1 MQTKRTKRVH
11 RTPFRITN
19 QHSIVKR
26 CRKILL
32 FNKIHRV
39 QPICVDCNSLA
50 FAASSR
56 DYLWNMAERRN
67 MLSVEGLSK
76 TYGERRLFADLTFG
90 VQEGERVA
98 LVARNGSGKS
108 TLLRAICGQEPAD
121 SGRVVF
127 SSGVRHGH
135 LRQEL
140 ELDATATILDT
151 LYIGDSPAVKAMRD
165 YERALAQGLEGAE
178 LQRAYDSMDAHE
190 GWNFEARAREILGQ
204 LNLHDLERKVISL
217 SGGEKRRV
225 ALAQVLLEAPDFL
238 VLDEPTNHLDL
249 DMIAWLEQRLAS
261 MGTTL
266 LMVTHDRYFLE
277 NVCDRILELE
287 DNALHSYQGNF
298 SYFLEKRAE
307 RRANAQAVQER
318 ATTHMKR
325 ELEWVRATPSA
336 RTTKSK
342 SRLDRFEDIKAAAAK
357 RLREDPMHITV
368 IPERLGSKIVELHKI
383 KRAFGER
390 VLFEGLTHHFKR
402 GERIGLV
409 GQNGTGKS
417 SLLNLVLGT
426 ADPDAGKVVVGE
438 TVVFGHYA
446 QEGGTFNEDWKVI
459 DAVRDIADWIPLKG
473 GAKLTAAQL
482 LERFLFPHAMHH
494 QFVRL
499 LSGGERKR
507 LHLLRILMRN
517 PNFLVLD
524 EPTNDLDIF
533 TLSVLE
539 EFLMDFS
546 GCLVVVSHDRYFM
559 DKLVDHVWV
568 LGEDGQT
575 AVRDYPGNYTQYREQ
590 RADESRRNQAT
601 QAALKRETAAEVSP
615 TVKGDYSAR
624 LSYKEKLE
632 FEQLEKAIPLLE
644 QRRDELQSQLLT
656 ETDHV
661 KMQELGIVLGEV
673 TSELDEAEMRWLE
686 LSERA

>member
-1 MQTKRTKRVH
+1 M
-11 RTPFRITN
+11 
-19 QHSIVKR
+19 SE
-26 CRKILL
+26 
-32 FNKIHRV
+32 
-39 QPICVDCNSLA
+39 
-50 FAASSR
+50 SR
-56 DYLWNMAERRN
+56 NV
-67 MLSVEGLSK
+67 LSVENLTKS
-76 TYGERRLFADLTFG
+76 YGERVLFEDITFG
-90 VQEGERVA
+90 VQAGERVA
-98 LVARNGSGKS
+98 LIARNGSGKS
-108 TLLRAICGQEPAD
+108 TLLRAVCELEPAD

-127 SSGVRHGH
+127 ASGVRHGH

-140 ELDATATILDT
+140 DLVAEATILDT

-165 YERALAQGLEGAE
+165 YERATHQGLEGDA
-178 LQRAYDSMDAHE
+178 LQRAYNAMDAHG
-190 GWNFEARAREILGQ
+190 GWNFEARAREILGK
-204 LNLHDLERKVISL
+204 LNLHDLDRTIASL

-225 ALAQVLLEAPDFL
+225 ALAQVLLEEPDFL

-249 DMIAWLEQRLAS
+249 DMIGWLEQRLAS

-277 NVCDRILELE
+277 NVCDRILEL
-287 DNALHSYQGNF
+287 DDQTLYSYQGNF

-307 RRANAQAVQER
+307 RRANMLAVKER
-318 ATTHMKR
+318 AQSHMKR

-342 SRLDRFEDIKAAAAK
+342 SRLLRFEDIKAAATK
-357 RLREDPMHITV
+357 RLREDPLHISV
-368 IPERLGSKIVELHKI
+368 VPERLGGKIVELHKV
-383 KRAFGER
+383 KRAFGDR
-390 VLFEGLTHHFKR
+390 TLFEGFTHHFKR

-409 GQNGTGKS
+409 GQNGSGKS
-417 SLLNLVLGT
+417 SLLQLILGHQ
-426 ADPDAGKVVVGE
+426 DPDAGKVVVGE

-446 QEGGTFNEDWKVI
+446 QEGESFQEDWKVI

-482 LERFLFPHAMHH
+482 LERFLFPHSMHH
-494 QFVRL
+494 QFIRL

-507 LHLLRILMRN
+507 LHLLRILMKN

-546 GCLVVVSHDRYFM
+546 GCLVIVSHDRYFM

-568 LGEDGQT
+568 LGEDE
-575 AVRDYPGNYTQYREQ
+575 AHAIRDYPGNYTQYRQQ
-590 RADESRRNQAT
+590 REAQAT
-601 QAALKRETAAEVSP
+601 ARQSAPAKPQETQAPAI
-615 TVKGDYSAR
+615 KGDYSQR
-624 LSYKEKLE
+624 LSYKERLE
-632 FEQLEKAIPLLE
+632 FEQLEGQIQQLE
-644 QRRDELQSQLLT
+644 KSRANLERELNDATDHQELQRLSTELSQVSESL
-656 ETDHV
+656 ET
-661 KMQELGIVLGEV
+661 
-673 TSELDEAEMRWLE
+673 AEFRWLE

>member
-1 MQTKRTKRVH
+1 
-11 RTPFRITN
+11 
-19 QHSIVKR
+19 
-26 CRKILL
+26 
-32 FNKIHRV
+32 
-39 QPICVDCNSLA
+39 
-50 FAASSR
+50 
-56 DYLWNMAERRN
+56 MAERKN
-67 MLSVEGLSK
+67 MLSVEGLTK
-76 TYGERRLFADLTFG
+76 TYGERRLFSNLTFG

-108 TLLRAICGQEPAD
+108 TLLKAICGLETAD
-121 SGRVVF
+121 EGRVVF

-140 ELDATATILDT
+140 ELQPEATILDT
-151 LYIGDSPAVKAMRD
+151 LYIGDSPAVQAMRD
-165 YERALAQGLEGAE
+165 YERALIEGHTGDA
-178 LQRAYDSMDAHE
+178 LQKAYDAMDAHE
-190 GWNFEARAREILGQ
+190 GWNFEARAREILGK
-204 LNLHDLERKVISL
+204 LNLHDLDRTIGQL

-238 VLDEPTNHLDL
+238 ILDEPTNHLDL
-249 DMIAWLEQRLAS
+249 DMIAWLEQRLSS
-261 MGTTL
+261 MGATL

-287 DNALHSYQGNF
+287 DQTLYSYQGNF

-318 ATTHMKR
+318 AQSHMKR

-342 SRLDRFEDIKAAAAK
+342 SRLDRFQDIKAAAAK
-357 RLREDPMHITV
+357 RLQEDPMHITV
-368 IPERLGSKIVELHKI
+368 VPERLGGKIVELHKI
-383 KRAFGER
+383 KRAYGER

-409 GQNGTGKS
+409 GHNGSGKS
-417 SLLNLVLGT
+417 SLLHLILGNAT
-426 ADPDAGKVVVGE
+426 PDAGKVVVGE

-446 QEGGTFNEDWKVI
+446 QEGGRFNEDWKVI
-459 DAVRDIADWIPLKG
+459 DAVRDIADWIPVQG

-494 QFVRL
+494 QFIRL

-517 PNFLVLD
+517 PNFLILD

-539 EFLMDFS
+539 EFLMDFA

-568 LGEDGQT
+568 LGEDGKT
-575 AVRDYPGNYTQYREQ
+575 SVRDCPGNYSQYRAMRSEETKVA
-590 RADESRRNQAT
+590 RALDASSS
-601 QAALKRETAAEVSP
+601 KGETP
-615 TVKGDYSAR
+615 TARVEIKGDYSER

-632 FEQLEKAIPLLE
+632 FERLENELPSMEA
-644 QRRDELQSQLLT
+644 RRMALQADLMQES
-656 ETDHV
+656 DHQ
-661 KMQELGIVLGEV
+661 KMQTMGEELGKLSAQI
-673 TSELDEAEMRWLE
+673 DEAEMRWLE

>member
-1 MQTKRTKRVH
+1 
-11 RTPFRITN
+11 
-19 QHSIVKR
+19 
-26 CRKILL
+26 
-32 FNKIHRV
+32 
-39 QPICVDCNSLA
+39 
-50 FAASSR
+50 
-56 DYLWNMAERRN
+56 MAERKN
-67 MLSVEGLSK
+67 MLSVEDLSK
-76 TYGERRLFADLTFG
+76 TYGERRLFSSLTFG

-108 TLLRAICGQEPAD
+108 TLLKAICGLEPAD
-121 SGRVVF
+121 KGRVVF

-140 ELDATATILDT
+140 ELQPEATILDT
-151 LYIGDSPAVKAMRD
+151 LYIGDSPAVQAMRD
-165 YERALAQGLEGAE
+165 YERALIEGHTGDA
-178 LQRAYDSMDAHE
+178 LQKAYDAMDAHE
-190 GWNFEARAREILGQ
+190 GWNFEARAREILGK
-204 LNLHDLERKVISL
+204 LNLHDLDRTIGQL

-238 VLDEPTNHLDL
+238 ILDEPTNHLDL
-249 DMIAWLEQRLAS
+249 DMIAWLEQRLSS
-261 MGTTL
+261 MGATL

-287 DNALHSYQGNF
+287 DQTLYSYQGNF

-318 ATTHMKR
+318 AQSHMKR

-342 SRLDRFEDIKAAAAK
+342 SRLDRFQDIKAAAAK
-357 RLREDPMHITV
+357 RLQEDPMHITV
-368 IPERLGSKIVELHKI
+368 VPERLGGKIVELHKI
-383 KRAFGER
+383 KRAYGER

-409 GQNGTGKS
+409 GHNGSGKS
-417 SLLNLVLGT
+417 SLLHLILGNAT
-426 ADPDAGKVVVGE
+426 PDAGKVVVGE

-446 QEGGTFNEDWKVI
+446 QEGGHFNEDWKVI
-459 DAVRDIADWIPLKG
+459 DAVRDIADWIPVKG

-494 QFVRL
+494 QFIRL

-517 PNFLVLD
+517 PNFLILD

-539 EFLMDFS
+539 EFLMDFA

-568 LGEDGQT
+568 LGEDGKT
-575 AVRDYPGNYTQYREQ
+575 SVRDCPGNYSQYRAMRSEETKVA
-590 RADESRRNQAT
+590 RALDASSS
-601 QAALKRETAAEVSP
+601 KGETP
-615 TVKGDYSAR
+615 TARVEIKGDYSER

-632 FEQLEKAIPLLE
+632 FERLENELPSMEA
-644 QRRDELQSQLLT
+644 RRMALQADLMQES
-656 ETDHV
+656 DHQ
-661 KMQELGIVLGEV
+661 KMQTMGEELGKLSAQI
-673 TSELDEAEMRWLE
+673 DEAEMRWLE

>member
-1 MQTKRTKRVH
+1 
-11 RTPFRITN
+11 
-19 QHSIVKR
+19 
-26 CRKILL
+26 
-32 FNKIHRV
+32 
-39 QPICVDCNSLA
+39 
-50 FAASSR
+50 
-56 DYLWNMAERRN
+56 
-67 MLSVEGLSK
+67 MLSVEGLTK
-76 TYGERRLFADLTFG
+76 TYGERLLFDNLTFG

-108 TLLRAICGQEPAD
+108 TLLRAICGLEPAD

-127 SSGVRHGH
+127 GSGVRHGH

-140 ELDATATILDT
+140 ELLPNATILDM
-151 LYIGDSPAVKAMRD
+151 LYIGDSPAVQALRA
-165 YERALAQGLEGAE
+165 YEHALAAQLGGPE
-178 LQRAYDSMDAHE
+178 LQRAYDAMDATQA
-190 GWNFEARAREILGQ
+190 WNYEARAREILGQ
-204 LNLHDLERKVISL
+204 LNLHHLERRVGEL

-225 ALAQVLLEAPDFL
+225 ALAQVLLEDPDFL

-249 DMIAWLEQRLAS
+249 DMIDWLEQRLAS
-261 MGTTL
+261 TGATL

-277 NVCDRILELE
+277 NVCDRILEL
-287 DNALHSYQGNF
+287 DDHALHSYQGNF
-298 SYFLEKRAE
+298 SYFLEKRDE
-307 RRANAQAVQER
+307 RRANARAVQER
-318 ATTHMKR
+318 AATHMKR
-325 ELEWVRATPSA
+325 ELEWVRSTPSA

-342 SRLDRFEDIKAAAAK
+342 SRLERFEDIKAAAAK
-357 RLREDPMHITV
+357 RLREDPLHISV
-368 IPERLGSKIVELHKI
+368 VPERLGTKIVELHKV
-383 KRAFGER
+383 RRGFGER
-390 VLFEGLTHHFKR
+390 QLFEGLTHHFKR

-409 GQNGTGKS
+409 GRNGTGKS
-417 SLLNLVLGT
+417 SLLRLILGL
-426 ADPDAGKVVVGE
+426 DEPDGGKVVVGE
-438 TVVFGHYA
+438 TVVFGHYT
-446 QEGGTFNEDWKVI
+446 QEGGHFNQDWKVI

-494 QFVRL
+494 QHVRL

-539 EFLMDFS
+539 EFLMDFE

-568 LGEDGQT
+568 LGEDGGT
-575 AVRDYPGNYTQYREQ
+575 GVLDFPGNYSQYRDARSEEAKASQ
-590 RADESRRNQAT
+590 RAHALTASKKPAT
-601 QAALKRETAAEVSP
+601 LEI
-615 TVKGDYSAR
+615 KGDYTQR

-632 FEQLEKAIPLLE
+632 FEGLEAAIAALERKRDDLNGQL
-644 QRRDELQSQLLT
+644 QRESNHERL
-656 ETDHV
+656 
-661 KMQELGIVLGEV
+661 QELGLALGEV
-673 TSELDEAEMRWLE
+673 TAKLDEAEMRWLE

>member
-1 MQTKRTKRVH
+1 
-11 RTPFRITN
+11 
-19 QHSIVKR
+19 
-26 CRKILL
+26 
-32 FNKIHRV
+32 
-39 QPICVDCNSLA
+39 
-50 FAASSR
+50 
-56 DYLWNMAERRN
+56 MAERKN
-67 MLSVEGLSK
+67 MLSVEGLTK
-76 TYGERRLFADLTFG
+76 TYGERRLFSSLTFG

-108 TLLRAICGQEPAD
+108 TLLKAICGLEPAD
-121 SGRVVF
+121 GGRVVF

-140 ELDATATILDT
+140 ELQPEATILDT
-151 LYIGDSPAVKAMRD
+151 LYIGDSPAVQAMRD
-165 YERALAQGLEGAE
+165 YERALIEGHTGDA
-178 LQRAYDSMDAHE
+178 LQKAYDAMDAHE
-190 GWNFEARAREILGQ
+190 GWNFEARAREILGK
-204 LNLHDLERKVISL
+204 LNLHDLDRTIGQL

-249 DMIAWLEQRLAS
+249 DMIAWLEQRLSS
-261 MGTTL
+261 MGATL

-287 DNALHSYQGNF
+287 DQTLYNYQGNF

-318 ATTHMKR
+318 AQSHMKR

-342 SRLDRFEDIKAAAAK
+342 SRLDRFQDIKAAAAK
-357 RLREDPMHITV
+357 RLQEDPMHITV
-368 IPERLGSKIVELHKI
+368 VPERLGGKIVELHKV
-383 KRAFGER
+383 KRACGDR
-390 VLFEGLTHHFKR
+390 VLFQGLTHHFKR

-409 GQNGTGKS
+409 GHNGSGKS
-417 SLLNLVLGT
+417 SLLHLILGNAT
-426 ADPDAGKVVVGE
+426 PDAGKVVVGE

-446 QEGGTFNEDWKVI
+446 QEGGHFNEDWKVI
-459 DAVRDIADWIPLKG
+459 DAVRDIADWIPVKG

-494 QFVRL
+494 QFIRL

-517 PNFLVLD
+517 PNFLILD

-539 EFLMDFS
+539 EFLMDFA

-568 LGEDGQT
+568 LGEDGKT
-575 AVRDYPGNYTQYREQ
+575 SVRDCPGNYSQYRAMRSEETKLA
-590 RADESRRNQAT
+590 RAQDAYSSQG
-601 QAALKRETAAEVSP
+601 ETPPARVEI
-615 TVKGDYSAR
+615 KGDYSER

-632 FEQLEKAIPLLE
+632 FERLEKELPSMEA
-644 QRRDELQSQLLT
+644 RRTALQADLMQES
-656 ETDHV
+656 DHQ
-661 KMQELGIVLGEV
+661 KMQAMGEELGKLSDQI
-673 TSELDEAEMRWLE
+673 DEAEMRWLE

>member
-1 MQTKRTKRVH
+1 
-11 RTPFRITN
+11 
-19 QHSIVKR
+19 
-26 CRKILL
+26 
-32 FNKIHRV
+32 
-39 QPICVDCNSLA
+39 
-50 FAASSR
+50 
-56 DYLWNMAERRN
+56 

-76 TYGERRLFADLTFG
+76 IYGERRLFSSLTFG

-108 TLLRAICGQEPAD
+108 TLLKAICGLETAD
-121 SGRVVF
+121 EGRVVF

-140 ELDATATILDT
+140 ELQPEATILDT
-151 LYIGDSPAVKAMRD
+151 LYIGDSPAVQAMRD
-165 YERALAQGLEGAE
+165 YERALIEGHTGDA
-178 LQRAYDSMDAHE
+178 LQKAYDAMDAHE
-190 GWNFEARAREILGQ
+190 GWNFEARAREILGK
-204 LNLHDLERKVISL
+204 LNLHDLDRTIGQL

-238 VLDEPTNHLDL
+238 ILDEPTNHLDL
-249 DMIAWLEQRLAS
+249 DMIAWLEQRLSS
-261 MGTTL
+261 MGATL

-287 DNALHSYQGNF
+287 DQTLYSYQGNF

-318 ATTHMKR
+318 AQSHMKR

-342 SRLDRFEDIKAAAAK
+342 SRLDRFQDIKAAAAK
-357 RLREDPMHITV
+357 RLQEDPMHITV
-368 IPERLGSKIVELHKI
+368 VPERLGGKIVELHKI
-383 KRAFGER
+383 KRAYGER

-409 GQNGTGKS
+409 GHNGSGKS
-417 SLLNLVLGT
+417 SLLHLILGNAT
-426 ADPDAGKVVVGE
+426 PDAGKVVVGE

-446 QEGGTFNEDWKVI
+446 QEGGRFNEDWKVI
-459 DAVRDIADWIPLKG
+459 DAVRDIADWIPVKG

-494 QFVRL
+494 QFIRL

-517 PNFLVLD
+517 PNFLILD

-539 EFLMDFS
+539 EFLMDFA

-568 LGEDGQT
+568 LGEDGKT
-575 AVRDYPGNYTQYREQ
+575 SVRDCPGNYSQYRAMRSEETKVA
-590 RADESRRNQAT
+590 RALDASSS
-601 QAALKRETAAEVSP
+601 KGETP
-615 TVKGDYSAR
+615 TARVEIKGDYSER

-632 FEQLEKAIPLLE
+632 FERLENELPSMEA
-644 QRRDELQSQLLT
+644 RRMALQADLMQES
-656 ETDHV
+656 DHQ
-661 KMQELGIVLGEV
+661 KMQTMGEELGKLSAQI
-673 TSELDEAEMRWLE
+673 DEAEMRWLE

>member
-1 MQTKRTKRVH
+1 
-11 RTPFRITN
+11 
-19 QHSIVKR
+19 
-26 CRKILL
+26 
-32 FNKIHRV
+32 
-39 QPICVDCNSLA
+39 
-50 FAASSR
+50 
-56 DYLWNMAERRN
+56 MAERRN
-67 MLSVEGLSK
+67 MLSVEGLTK
-76 TYGERRLFADLTFG
+76 TYGERQLFNDLTFG

-121 SGRVVF
+121 CGRVVF

-140 ELDATATILDT
+140 ELDATATVLDT
-151 LYIGDSPAVKAMRD
+151 LYIGDSPAVEAMRD
-165 YERALAQGLEGAE
+165 YERALALGLEDAE
-178 LQRAYDSMDAHE
+178 LQKAYDAMDAHE
-190 GWNFEARAREILGQ
+190 GWNFEARAREILGK
-204 LNLHDLERKVISL
+204 LNLHDLERTVQSL

-287 DNALHSYQGNF
+287 DEALHSYQGNF

-318 ATTHMKR
+318 AATQMKR

-368 IPERLGSKIVELHKI
+368 IPERLGSKIVELHKV
-383 KRAFGER
+383 KRAFGKR

-417 SLLNLVLGT
+417 SLLNLILGQ

-446 QEGGTFNEDWKVI
+446 QEGGSFNEDWKVI
-459 DAVRDIADWIPLKG
+459 DAVRDIADWIPLQG

-559 DKLVDHVWV
+559 DKLVDRVWV
-568 LGEDGQT
+568 LGEDGQL
-575 AVRDYPGNYTQYREQ
+575 AVRDFPGNYTQYRAQRSAEQ
-590 RADESRRNQAT
+590 KEA
-601 QAALKRETAAEVSP
+601 QAAASAEKSAKSAENKP
-615 TVKGDYSAR
+615 AIKGDYSER
-624 LSYKEKLE
+624 LSYKERLE
-632 FEQLEKAIPLLE
+632 YDGLEAQIAQLE
-644 QRRDELQSQLLT
+644 QRRDELSAQLQTELDHEKMRDLGEHLGSVSSQL
-656 ETDHV
+656 DA
-661 KMQELGIVLGEV
+661 
-673 TSELDEAEMRWLE
+673 AEMRWLE

>member
-1 MQTKRTKRVH
+1 
-11 RTPFRITN
+11 
-19 QHSIVKR
+19 
-26 CRKILL
+26 
-32 FNKIHRV
+32 
-39 QPICVDCNSLA
+39 
-50 FAASSR
+50 
-56 DYLWNMAERRN
+56 MAERRN
-67 MLSVEGLSK
+67 MLSVEGLTK
-76 TYGERRLFADLTFG
+76 TYGERQLFADLTFG

-140 ELDATATILDT
+140 ELNPEASILDT
-151 LYIGDSPAVKAMRD
+151 LYIGDSPAVLAMRN
-165 YERALAQGLEGAE
+165 YEFALSQGLDGDE
-178 LQRAYDSMDAHE
+178 LQRAYDAMDAHE
-190 GWNFEARAREILGQ
+190 GWNFEARAREILGK
-204 LNLHDLERKVISL
+204 LNLHNLERRIGSL

-249 DMIAWLEQRLAS
+249 DMIAWLEARLAS

-277 NVCDRILELE
+277 NVCDRILEL
-287 DNALHSYQGNF
+287 DGMTLHSYQGNF

-318 ATTHMKR
+318 AQSHMKR

-342 SRLDRFEDIKAAAAK
+342 SRLDRFKDIKAEAAK
-357 RLREDPMHITV
+357 RIQEDPMHITV
-368 IPERLGSKIVELHKI
+368 IPERLGSKIVELHKV
-383 KRAFGER
+383 KRAFDER
-390 VLFEGLTHHFKR
+390 ILFQGLTHHFKR

-417 SLLNLVLGT
+417 SLLQLILGI
-426 ADPDAGKVVVGE
+426 AEPDAGKVVVGE

-446 QEGGTFNEDWKVI
+446 QEGGHFNEDWKVI

-494 QFVRL
+494 QFIRL

-575 AVRDYPGNYTQYREQ
+575 SVRDYPGNHSQYRAIRSEEAK
-590 RADESRRNQAT
+590 RAHAA
-601 QAALKRETAAEVSP
+601 QAASKRETPAPEAVEI
-615 TVKGDYSAR
+615 KGDYSAR
-624 LSYKEKLE
+624 LSYKERLE
-632 FEQLEKAIPLLE
+632 FETLEKDLPLFE
-644 QRRDELQSQLLT
+644 SRRDELQAALLA
-656 ETDHV
+656 ESDHE
-661 KMQELGIVLGEV
+661 KMQSLGEELGQL
-673 TSELDEAEMRWLE
+673 SEQIDLAEMRWLE

>member
-1 MQTKRTKRVH
+1 
-11 RTPFRITN
+11 
-19 QHSIVKR
+19 
-26 CRKILL
+26 
-32 FNKIHRV
+32 
-39 QPICVDCNSLA
+39 
-50 FAASSR
+50 
-56 DYLWNMAERRN
+56 MAERRN
-67 MLSVEGLSK
+67 MLSVEGLTK
-76 TYGERRLFADLTFG
+76 TYGERQLFADLTFG

-140 ELDATATILDT
+140 ELNPEASILDT
-151 LYIGDSPAVKAMRD
+151 LYIGDSPAVLAMRD
-165 YERALAQGLEGAE
+165 YEFALSQGLEGDE
-178 LQRAYDSMDAHE
+178 LQRAYDAMDAHE
-190 GWNFEARAREILGQ
+190 GWNFEARAREILGK
-204 LNLHDLERKVISL
+204 LNLHNLERRIGSL

-249 DMIAWLEQRLAS
+249 DMIAWLEARLAS

-277 NVCDRILELE
+277 NVCDRILEL
-287 DNALHSYQGNF
+287 DGMTLHSYQGNF

-318 ATTHMKR
+318 AQSHMKR
-325 ELEWVRATPSA
+325 ELEWVRATPAA

-342 SRLDRFEDIKAAAAK
+342 SRLDRFKDIKAEAAK
-357 RLREDPMHITV
+357 RIQEDPMHITV
-368 IPERLGSKIVELHKI
+368 IPERLGSKIVELHKV
-383 KRAFGER
+383 KRAFDER
-390 VLFEGLTHHFKR
+390 VLFQGLTHHFKR

-417 SLLNLVLGT
+417 SLLQLILGI
-426 ADPDAGKVVVGE
+426 AEPDAGKVVVGE

-446 QEGGTFNEDWKVI
+446 QEGGHFNEDWKVI

-494 QFVRL
+494 QFIRL

-575 AVRDYPGNYTQYREQ
+575 SVRDYPGNYSQYRAMRSEEAK
-590 RADESRRNQAT
+590 RAHAA
-601 QAALKRETAAEVSP
+601 QAASKRETPAPEAVEI
-615 TVKGDYSAR
+615 KGDYSAR
-624 LSYKEKLE
+624 LSYKERLE
-632 FEQLEKAIPLLE
+632 FDTLEKDLPQLES
-644 QRRDELQSQLLT
+644 RRDELQAALLA
-656 ETDHV
+656 ESDHQ
-661 KMQELGIVLGEV
+661 KMQSLGEELGHL
-673 TSELDEAEMRWLE
+673 SEQIDLAEMRWLE

>member
-1 MQTKRTKRVH
+1 
-11 RTPFRITN
+11 
-19 QHSIVKR
+19 
-26 CRKILL
+26 
-32 FNKIHRV
+32 
-39 QPICVDCNSLA
+39 
-50 FAASSR
+50 
-56 DYLWNMAERRN
+56 MALTRN
-67 MLSVEGLSK
+67 VLSVEGLTK
-76 TYGERRLFADLTFG
+76 TYGERLLFKDLTFG

-108 TLLRAICGQEPAD
+108 TLLRAICGNEPAD

-127 SSGVRHGH
+127 GSGVRHGH

-140 ELDATATILDT
+140 ELLPDATILDT
-151 LYIGDSPAVKAMRD
+151 LYIGDSPAVHALRN
-165 YERALAQGLEGAE
+165 YERVLAEGSEGDA
-178 LQRAYDSMDAHE
+178 LQRACDAMDATQA
-190 GWNFEARAREILGQ
+190 WNFEARAREILGQ
-204 LNLHDLERKVISL
+204 LNLHQLDRTVGKL

-225 ALAQVLLEAPDFL
+225 ALAQVLLEAPDFI

-249 DMIAWLEQRLAS
+249 DMISWLEQRLAS
-261 MGTTL
+261 MGTTI

-277 NVCDRILELE
+277 NVCDRILEL
-287 DNALHSYQGNF
+287 DDHTLHSYQGNF
-298 SYFLEKRAE
+298 SYFLEKREE
-307 RRANAQAVQER
+307 RRANALAVQER
-318 ATTHMKR
+318 ARTHMKR

-357 RLREDPMHITV
+357 RLQEDPLHLTI

-383 KRAFGER
+383 KRGFDGR
-390 VLFEGLTHHFKR
+390 ILVEGFTHHFKR
-402 GERIGLV
+402 GERIGIV
-409 GQNGTGKS
+409 GRNGTGKS
-417 SLLNLVLGT
+417 TLLNMILGQ
-426 ADPDAGKVVVGE
+426 DMPDAGKVVVGE
-438 TVVFGHYA
+438 TVVFGHYT
-446 QEGGTFNEDWKVI
+446 QEGGSFNEDWKVI

-494 QFVRL
+494 QHVRL

-517 PNFLVLD
+517 PNFLVMD

-568 LGEDGQT
+568 LGESGQT
-575 AVRDYPGNYTQYREQ
+575 TVRDYPGNYSQYRAQ
-590 RADESRRNQAT
+590 RSEEVKRAQAEAAATKVASTSPQAT
-601 QAALKRETAAEVSP
+601 SI
-615 TVKGDYSAR
+615 KGDYSAR
-624 LSYKEKLE
+624 LSYKERLE
-632 FEQLEKAIPLLE
+632 YEGLEARIAELEK
-644 QRRDELQSQLLT
+644 RRDGLSTQLQTELNHENMRKLG
-656 ETDHV
+656 E
-661 KMQELGIVLGEV
+661 ELGAV
-673 TSELDEAEMRWLE
+673 TSDLDAAEMRWLE

>member
-1 MQTKRTKRVH
+1 
-11 RTPFRITN
+11 
-19 QHSIVKR
+19 
-26 CRKILL
+26 
-32 FNKIHRV
+32 
-39 QPICVDCNSLA
+39 
-50 FAASSR
+50 
-56 DYLWNMAERRN
+56 

-76 TYGERRLFADLTFG
+76 TYGERRLFSSLTFG

-108 TLLRAICGQEPAD
+108 TLLKAICGLETAD
-121 SGRVVF
+121 EGRVVF

-140 ELDATATILDT
+140 ELQPEATILDT
-151 LYIGDSPAVKAMRD
+151 LYIGDSPAVQAMRD
-165 YERALAQGLEGAE
+165 YERALIEGHTGDA
-178 LQRAYDSMDAHE
+178 LQKAYDAMDAHE
-190 GWNFEARAREILGQ
+190 GWNFEARAREILGK
-204 LNLHDLERKVISL
+204 LNLHDLDRTIGQL

-238 VLDEPTNHLDL
+238 ILDEPTNHLDL
-249 DMIAWLEQRLAS
+249 DMIAWLEQRLSS
-261 MGTTL
+261 MGATL

-287 DNALHSYQGNF
+287 DQTLYSYQGNF

-318 ATTHMKR
+318 AQSHMKR

-342 SRLDRFEDIKAAAAK
+342 SRLDRFQDIKVAAAK
-357 RLREDPMHITV
+357 RLQEDPMHITV
-368 IPERLGSKIVELHKI
+368 VPERLGGKIVELHKI
-383 KRAFGER
+383 KRAYGER

-409 GQNGTGKS
+409 GHNGSGKS
-417 SLLNLVLGT
+417 SLLHLILGNAT
-426 ADPDAGKVVVGE
+426 PDAGKVVVGE

-446 QEGGTFNEDWKVI
+446 QEGGRFNEDWKVI
-459 DAVRDIADWIPLKG
+459 DAVRDIADWIPVKG

-494 QFVRL
+494 QFIRL

-517 PNFLVLD
+517 PNFLILD

-539 EFLMDFS
+539 EFLMDFA

-568 LGEDGQT
+568 LGEDGKT
-575 AVRDYPGNYTQYREQ
+575 SVRDCPGNYSQYRAMRSEETKVA
-590 RADESRRNQAT
+590 RALDASSS
-601 QAALKRETAAEVSP
+601 KGETP
-615 TVKGDYSAR
+615 TARVEIKGDYSER

-632 FEQLEKAIPLLE
+632 FERLENELPSMEA
-644 QRRDELQSQLLT
+644 RRMALQADLMQES
-656 ETDHV
+656 DHQ
-661 KMQELGIVLGEV
+661 KMQTMGEELGKLSAQI
-673 TSELDEAEMRWLE
+673 DEAEMRWLE

>member
-1 MQTKRTKRVH
+1 
-11 RTPFRITN
+11 
-19 QHSIVKR
+19 
-26 CRKILL
+26 
-32 FNKIHRV
+32 
-39 QPICVDCNSLA
+39 
-50 FAASSR
+50 
-56 DYLWNMAERRN
+56 MAERRN
-67 MLSVEGLSK
+67 MLSVEGLTK
-76 TYGERRLFADLTFG
+76 TYGERQLFADLTFG

-140 ELDATATILDT
+140 ELNPEASILDT
-151 LYIGDSPAVKAMRD
+151 LYIGDSPAVLAMRN
-165 YERALAQGLEGAE
+165 YESALSQGLEGDE
-178 LQRAYDSMDAHE
+178 LQRAYDAMDAHE
-190 GWNFEARAREILGQ
+190 GWNFEARAREILGK
-204 LNLHDLERKVISL
+204 LNLHNLDRRIGSL

-249 DMIAWLEQRLAS
+249 DMIAWLEARLAS

-277 NVCDRILELE
+277 NVCDRILEL
-287 DNALHSYQGNF
+287 DGMALHSYQGNF

-318 ATTHMKR
+318 AQSHMKR

-342 SRLDRFEDIKAAAAK
+342 SRLDRFKDIKAEAAK
-357 RLREDPMHITV
+357 RIQEDPMHITV
-368 IPERLGSKIVELHKI
+368 IPERLGSKIVELHKV
-383 KRAFGER
+383 KRAFDER
-390 VLFEGLTHHFKR
+390 VLFQGLTHHFKR
-402 GERIGLV
+402 RERIGLV

-417 SLLNLVLGT
+417 SLLQLILGI
-426 ADPDAGKVVVGE
+426 AEPDAGKVVVGE

-446 QEGGTFNEDWKVI
+446 QEGGHFNEDWKVI

-494 QFVRL
+494 QFIRL

-575 AVRDYPGNYTQYREQ
+575 SVRDYPGNYSQYRAMRSEEAK
-590 RADESRRNQAT
+590 RAHAA
-601 QAALKRETAAEVSP
+601 QAASKRDVPAPEAVEI
-615 TVKGDYSAR
+615 KGDYSAR
-624 LSYKEKLE
+624 LSYKERLE
-632 FEQLEKAIPLLE
+632 FETLEKDLPKLE
-644 QRRDELQSQLLT
+644 ARRDELQSALLA
-656 ETDHV
+656 ETDHQ
-661 KMQELGIVLGEV
+661 KMQSLGEELGQL
-673 TSELDEAEMRWLE
+673 SEQIDLAEMRWLE

>member
-1 MQTKRTKRVH
+1 MG
-11 RTPFRITN
+11 
-19 QHSIVKR
+19 
-26 CRKILL
+26 
-32 FNKIHRV
+32 
-39 QPICVDCNSLA
+39 
-50 FAASSR
+50 
-56 DYLWNMAERRN
+56 ERRN
-67 MLSVEGLSK
+67 FLSVEGLTK
-76 TYGERRLFADLTFG
+76 TYGERLLFRDLTFG

-121 SGRVVF
+121 QGRVVF
-127 SSGVRHGH
+127 STGVRHAH

-140 ELDATATILDT
+140 ELDPKATILDT
-151 LYIGDSPAVKAMRD
+151 LYIGDSPAVQAMRD
-165 YERALAQGLEGAE
+165 YERALNQGLEGPA
-178 LQRAYDSMDAHE
+178 LQRAYDAMDAHE
-190 GWNFEARAREILGQ
+190 GWNFEARAREILGK
-204 LNLHDLERKVISL
+204 LNLHDLERTIQGL

-249 DMIAWLEQRLAS
+249 DMISWLENRLAS

-287 DNALHSYQGNF
+287 GHALHSYQGNF
-298 SYFLEKRAE
+298 GYFLEKRAE

-318 ATTHMKR
+318 AASHMKR
-325 ELEWVRATPSA
+325 ELEWVRSTPSA

-342 SRLDRFEDIKAAAAK
+342 SRLDRFDDLKAAAAK
-357 RLREDPMHITV
+357 RLQEDPLHITV
-368 IPERLGSKIVELHKI
+368 IPERLGSKIVEFHKI
-383 KRAFGER
+383 KRAYGER
-390 VLFEGLTHHFKR
+390 VMFEGLTHHFKR
-402 GERIGLV
+402 GERIGVV
-409 GQNGTGKS
+409 GANGTGKS
-417 SLLNLVLGT
+417 TLLRLLLGL
-426 ADPDAGKVVVGE
+426 DQPDAGKVVVGE

-446 QEGGTFNEDWKVI
+446 QEGGLFNEEWKVI
-459 DAVRDIADWIPLKG
+459 EAVRDIADWIPLKG
-473 GAKLTAAQL
+473 GAKLSAAQL

-494 QFVRL
+494 HFVRL

-568 LGEDGQT
+568 LGEDGST
-575 AVRDYPGNYTQYREQ
+575 AVRDYPGNYSQYREQ
-590 RADESRRNQAT
+590 RASDVRVA
-601 QAALKRETAAEVSP
+601 QAAQAVVKRESTSSSP
-615 TVKGDYSAR
+615 PALKGDYSVR

-632 FEQLEKAIPLLE
+632 FEQLEKSIPLLE
-644 QRRDELQSQLLT
+644 QQRDELQTQLLQENDHTKLQDLGT
-656 ETDHV
+656 E
-661 KMQELGIVLGEV
+661 LNRI
-673 TSELDEAEMRWLE
+673 TSDLDEAEMRWLE
-686 LSERA
+686 LSERVS

>member
-1 MQTKRTKRVH
+1 
-11 RTPFRITN
+11 
-19 QHSIVKR
+19 
-26 CRKILL
+26 
-32 FNKIHRV
+32 
-39 QPICVDCNSLA
+39 
-50 FAASSR
+50 
-56 DYLWNMAERRN
+56 MAERKN
-67 MLSVEGLSK
+67 MLSVEGLTK
-76 TYGERRLFADLTFG
+76 TYGERRLFSSLTFG

-108 TLLRAICGQEPAD
+108 TLLKAICGLEPAD
-121 SGRVVF
+121 EGRVVF

-140 ELDATATILDT
+140 ELQPEATILDT
-151 LYIGDSPAVKAMRD
+151 LYIGDSPAVQAMRD
-165 YERALAQGLEGAE
+165 YERALIEGHTGDA
-178 LQRAYDSMDAHE
+178 LQKAYDAMDAHE
-190 GWNFEARAREILGQ
+190 GWNFEARAREILGK
-204 LNLHDLERKVISL
+204 LNLHDLDRTIGQL

-238 VLDEPTNHLDL
+238 ILDEPTNHLDL
-249 DMIAWLEQRLAS
+249 DMIAWLEQRLSS
-261 MGTTL
+261 MGATL

-287 DNALHSYQGNF
+287 DQTLYSYQGNF

-318 ATTHMKR
+318 AQSHMKR

-342 SRLDRFEDIKAAAAK
+342 SRLDRFQDIKAAAAK
-357 RLREDPMHITV
+357 RLQEDPMHITV
-368 IPERLGSKIVELHKI
+368 VPERLGGKIVELHKI
-383 KRAFGER
+383 KRAYGER

-409 GQNGTGKS
+409 GHNGSGKS
-417 SLLNLVLGT
+417 SLLHLILGNAT
-426 ADPDAGKVVVGE
+426 PDAGKVVVGE

-446 QEGGTFNEDWKVI
+446 QEGGHFNEDWKVI
-459 DAVRDIADWIPLKG
+459 DAVRDIADWIPVKG

-494 QFVRL
+494 QFIRL

-517 PNFLVLD
+517 PNFLILD

-539 EFLMDFS
+539 EFLMDFA

-568 LGEDGQT
+568 LGEDGKT
-575 AVRDYPGNYTQYREQ
+575 SVRDCPGNYSQYRAMRSEETKLA
-590 RADESRRNQAT
+590 RALDASSS
-601 QAALKRETAAEVSP
+601 KGETP
-615 TVKGDYSAR
+615 TARVEIKGDYSER

-632 FEQLEKAIPLLE
+632 FERLENELPSMEA
-644 QRRDELQSQLLT
+644 RRTALQADLMQES
-656 ETDHV
+656 DHQ
-661 KMQELGIVLGEV
+661 KMQTMGEELGKLSDQI
-673 TSELDEAEMRWLE
+673 DEAEMRWLE

>member
-1 MQTKRTKRVH
+1 
-11 RTPFRITN
+11 
-19 QHSIVKR
+19 
-26 CRKILL
+26 
-32 FNKIHRV
+32 
-39 QPICVDCNSLA
+39 
-50 FAASSR
+50 
-56 DYLWNMAERRN
+56 MAERKN
-67 MLSVEGLSK
+67 MLSVEGLTK
-76 TYGERRLFADLTFG
+76 TYGERRLFSSLTFG

-108 TLLRAICGQEPAD
+108 TLLKAICGLEPAD
-121 SGRVVF
+121 EGRVVF

-140 ELDATATILDT
+140 ELQPEATILDT
-151 LYIGDSPAVKAMRD
+151 LYIGESPAVQAMRD
-165 YERALAQGLEGAE
+165 YERALIEGHTGDA
-178 LQRAYDSMDAHE
+178 LQKAYDAMDAHE
-190 GWNFEARAREILGQ
+190 GWNFEARAREILGK
-204 LNLHDLERKVISL
+204 LNLHDLDRTIGQL

-238 VLDEPTNHLDL
+238 ILDEPTNHLDL
-249 DMIAWLEQRLAS
+249 DMIAWLEQRLSS
-261 MGTTL
+261 MGATL

-287 DNALHSYQGNF
+287 DQTLYSYQGNF

-318 ATTHMKR
+318 AQSHMKR

-342 SRLDRFEDIKAAAAK
+342 SRLDRFQDIKAAAAK
-357 RLREDPMHITV
+357 RLQEDPMHITV
-368 IPERLGSKIVELHKI
+368 VPERLGGKIVELHKV
-383 KRAFGER
+383 KRAYGER

-409 GQNGTGKS
+409 GHNGSGKS
-417 SLLNLVLGT
+417 SLLHLILGNAT
-426 ADPDAGKVVVGE
+426 PDAGKVVVGE
-438 TVVFGHYA
+438 TVVFGYYA
-446 QEGGTFNEDWKVI
+446 QEGGHFNEDWKVI
-459 DAVRDIADWIPLKG
+459 DAVRDIADWIPVKG

-494 QFVRL
+494 QFIRL

-517 PNFLVLD
+517 PNFLILD

-539 EFLMDFS
+539 EFLMDFA

-568 LGEDGQT
+568 LGEDGKT
-575 AVRDYPGNYTQYREQ
+575 SVRDCPGNYSQYRAMRSEETKLA
-590 RADESRRNQAT
+590 RALDASSS
-601 QAALKRETAAEVSP
+601 KGETP
-615 TVKGDYSAR
+615 TARVEIKGDYSER
-624 LSYKEKLE
+624 LSYKG
-632 FEQLEKAIPLLE
+632 KA
-644 QRRDELQSQLLT
+644 
-656 ETDHV
+656 
-661 KMQELGIVLGEV
+661 GI
-673 TSELDEAEMRWLE
+673 
-686 LSERA
+686 

>member
-1 MQTKRTKRVH
+1 
-11 RTPFRITN
+11 
-19 QHSIVKR
+19 
-26 CRKILL
+26 
-32 FNKIHRV
+32 
-39 QPICVDCNSLA
+39 
-50 FAASSR
+50 
-56 DYLWNMAERRN
+56 MAERKN

-76 TYGERRLFADLTFG
+76 TYGERRLFSSLTFG

-108 TLLRAICGQEPAD
+108 TLLKAICGLETAD
-121 SGRVVF
+121 EGRVVF

-140 ELDATATILDT
+140 ELQPEATILDT
-151 LYIGDSPAVKAMRD
+151 LYIGDSPAVQAMRD
-165 YERALAQGLEGAE
+165 YERALIEGQTGDA
-178 LQRAYDSMDAHE
+178 LQKAYDAMDAHE
-190 GWNFEARAREILGQ
+190 GWNFEARAREILGK
-204 LNLHDLERKVISL
+204 LNLHDLDRTIGQL

-238 VLDEPTNHLDL
+238 ILDEPTNHLDL
-249 DMIAWLEQRLAS
+249 DMIAWLEQRLSS
-261 MGTTL
+261 MGATL

-287 DNALHSYQGNF
+287 DQTLYSYQGNF

-318 ATTHMKR
+318 AQSHMKR

-342 SRLDRFEDIKAAAAK
+342 SRLDRFQDIKAAAAK
-357 RLREDPMHITV
+357 RLQEDPMHITV
-368 IPERLGSKIVELHKI
+368 VPERLGGKIVELHKI
-383 KRAFGER
+383 KRAYGER

-409 GQNGTGKS
+409 GHNGSGKS
-417 SLLNLVLGT
+417 SLLHLILGNAT
-426 ADPDAGKVVVGE
+426 PDAGKVVVGE

-446 QEGGTFNEDWKVI
+446 QEGGRFNEDWKVI
-459 DAVRDIADWIPLKG
+459 DAVRDIADWIPVKG

-494 QFVRL
+494 QFIRL

-517 PNFLVLD
+517 PNFLILD

-539 EFLMDFS
+539 EFLMDFA

-568 LGEDGQT
+568 LGEDGKT
-575 AVRDYPGNYTQYREQ
+575 SVRDCPGNYSQYRAMRSEETKVA
-590 RADESRRNQAT
+590 RALDASSS
-601 QAALKRETAAEVSP
+601 KGETP
-615 TVKGDYSAR
+615 TARVEIKGDYSER

-632 FEQLEKAIPLLE
+632 FERLENELPSMEA
-644 QRRDELQSQLLT
+644 RRMALQADLMQES
-656 ETDHV
+656 DHQ
-661 KMQELGIVLGEV
+661 KMQTMGEELGKLSAQI
-673 TSELDEAEMRWLE
+673 DEAEMRWLE

>member
-1 MQTKRTKRVH
+1 
-11 RTPFRITN
+11 
-19 QHSIVKR
+19 
-26 CRKILL
+26 
-32 FNKIHRV
+32 
-39 QPICVDCNSLA
+39 
-50 FAASSR
+50 
-56 DYLWNMAERRN
+56 MAERKN
-67 MLSVEGLSK
+67 MLSVEGLTK
-76 TYGERRLFADLTFG
+76 TYGERRLFSSLTFG

-108 TLLRAICGQEPAD
+108 TLLKAICGLEPAD
-121 SGRVVF
+121 EGRVVF

-140 ELDATATILDT
+140 ELQPEATILDT
-151 LYIGDSPAVKAMRD
+151 LYIGDSPAVQAMRD
-165 YERALAQGLEGAE
+165 YERALIEGHTGDA
-178 LQRAYDSMDAHE
+178 LQKAYDAMDAHE
-190 GWNFEARAREILGQ
+190 GWNFEARAREILGK
-204 LNLHDLERKVISL
+204 LNLHDLDRTIGQL

-238 VLDEPTNHLDL
+238 ILDEPTNHLDL
-249 DMIAWLEQRLAS
+249 DMIAWLEQRLS
-261 MGTTL
+261 TMGATL

-287 DNALHSYQGNF
+287 DQTLYSYQGNF

-318 ATTHMKR
+318 AQSHMKR

-342 SRLDRFEDIKAAAAK
+342 SRLDRFQDIKAAAAK
-357 RLREDPMHITV
+357 RLQEDPMHITV
-368 IPERLGSKIVELHKI
+368 VPERLGGKIVELHKV
-383 KRAFGER
+383 KRAYGER

-409 GQNGTGKS
+409 GHNGSGKS
-417 SLLNLVLGT
+417 SLLHLILGNAT
-426 ADPDAGKVVVGE
+426 PDAGKVVVGE

-446 QEGGTFNEDWKVI
+446 QEGGHFNEDWKVI
-459 DAVRDIADWIPLKG
+459 DAVRDIADWIPVKG

-494 QFVRL
+494 QFIRL

-517 PNFLVLD
+517 PNFLILD

-539 EFLMDFS
+539 EFLMDFA

-568 LGEDGQT
+568 LGEDGKT
-575 AVRDYPGNYTQYREQ
+575 SVRDCPGNYSQYRAM
-590 RADESRRNQAT
+590 RT
-601 QAALKRETAAEVSP
+601 KETKLARVLGASSSKGETP
-615 TVKGDYSAR
+615 TARVEIKGDYSER

-632 FEQLEKAIPLLE
+632 FERLEKELPSMEA
-644 QRRDELQSQLLT
+644 RRTALQADLMQES
-656 ETDHV
+656 DHQ
-661 KMQELGIVLGEV
+661 KMQTMGEELGKLSAQI
-673 TSELDEAEMRWLE
+673 DEAEMRWLE

>member
-1 MQTKRTKRVH
+1 
-11 RTPFRITN
+11 
-19 QHSIVKR
+19 
-26 CRKILL
+26 
-32 FNKIHRV
+32 
-39 QPICVDCNSLA
+39 
-50 FAASSR
+50 
-56 DYLWNMAERRN
+56 MAERRN
-67 MLSVEGLSK
+67 MLSVEGLTK
-76 TYGERRLFADLTFG
+76 TYGERQLFADLTFG

-140 ELDATATILDT
+140 ELNPEASILDT
-151 LYIGDSPAVKAMRD
+151 LYIGDSPAVLAMRN
-165 YERALAQGLEGAE
+165 YESALSQGLEGDE
-178 LQRAYDSMDAHE
+178 LQRAYDAMDAHE
-190 GWNFEARAREILGQ
+190 GWNFEARAREILGK
-204 LNLHDLERKVISL
+204 LNLHNLERRIGSL

-249 DMIAWLEQRLAS
+249 DMIAWLEARLAS

-277 NVCDRILELE
+277 NVCDRILEL
-287 DNALHSYQGNF
+287 DGMTLHSYQGNF

-318 ATTHMKR
+318 AQSHMKR

-342 SRLDRFEDIKAAAAK
+342 SRLDRFKDIKAEAAK
-357 RLREDPMHITV
+357 RIQEDPMHITV
-368 IPERLGSKIVELHKI
+368 IPERLGSKIVELHKV
-383 KRAFGER
+383 KRAFDER
-390 VLFEGLTHHFKR
+390 VLFQGLTHHFKR

-417 SLLNLVLGT
+417 SLLQLILGI
-426 ADPDAGKVVVGE
+426 AEPDAGKVVVGE
-438 TVVFGHYA
+438 TVVFGHFA
-446 QEGGTFNEDWKVI
+446 QEGGHFNEDWKVI

-494 QFVRL
+494 QFIRL

-575 AVRDYPGNYTQYREQ
+575 SVRDYPGNYSQYRAMRSEEAK
-590 RADESRRNQAT
+590 RAHAA
-601 QAALKRETAAEVSP
+601 QAASKCETPAPEAVEI
-615 TVKGDYSAR
+615 KGDYSAR
-624 LSYKEKLE
+624 LSYKERLE
-632 FEQLEKAIPLLE
+632 FETLEKDLPQLES
-644 QRRDELQSQLLT
+644 RRDELQAALLA
-656 ETDHV
+656 ETDHQ
-661 KMQELGIVLGEV
+661 KMQSLGEELGHV
-673 TSELDEAEMRWLE
+673 SEQIDLAEMRWLE

>member
-1 MQTKRTKRVH
+1 M
-11 RTPFRITN
+11 
-19 QHSIVKR
+19 
-26 CRKILL
+26 
-32 FNKIHRV
+32 
-39 QPICVDCNSLA
+39 
-50 FAASSR
+50 AA
-56 DYLWNMAERRN
+56 RRN

-76 TYGERRLFADLTFG
+76 SYGERQLFADLTFG

-140 ELDATATILDT
+140 ELNPEASILDT
-151 LYIGDSPAVKAMRD
+151 LYIGDSPAVLAMRD
-165 YERALAQGLEGAE
+165 YESALSQGLEGDE
-178 LQRAYDSMDAHE
+178 LQRAYDAMDAHE
-190 GWNFEARAREILGQ
+190 GWNFEARAREILGK
-204 LNLHDLERKVISL
+204 LNLHNLERRIGSL

-249 DMIAWLEQRLAS
+249 DMIAWLEARLAS

-287 DNALHSYQGNF
+287 GMILHSYQGNF

-318 ATTHMKR
+318 AQSHMKR

-342 SRLDRFEDIKAAAAK
+342 SRLDRFKDIKAEAAK
-357 RLREDPMHITV
+357 RIQEDPMHITV
-368 IPERLGSKIVELHKI
+368 IPERLGSKIVEIHKV
-383 KRAFGER
+383 KRAFDER
-390 VLFEGLTHHFKR
+390 ILFQGLTHHFKR

-417 SLLNLVLGT
+417 SLLQLILGI

-446 QEGGTFNEDWKVI
+446 QEGGHFNEDWKVI

-494 QFVRL
+494 QFIRL

-575 AVRDYPGNYTQYREQ
+575 SVRDYPGNYSQYRAMRSEEAK
-590 RADESRRNQAT
+590 RAHAAQAVS
-601 QAALKRETAAEVSP
+601 KRDTPAPEAVEI
-615 TVKGDYSAR
+615 KGDYSAR
-624 LSYKEKLE
+624 LSYKERLE
-632 FEQLEKAIPLLE
+632 FETLEKDLPQLES
-644 QRRDELQSQLLT
+644 RRSELQTALLA
-656 ETDHV
+656 ESDHQ
-661 KMQELGIVLGEV
+661 KMQSLGEELGHLSKQIDL
-673 TSELDEAEMRWLE
+673 AEMRWLE
-686 LSERA
+686 LSERT

>member
-1 MQTKRTKRVH
+1 M
-11 RTPFRITN
+11 
-19 QHSIVKR
+19 
-26 CRKILL
+26 
-32 FNKIHRV
+32 
-39 QPICVDCNSLA
+39 
-50 FAASSR
+50 AA
-56 DYLWNMAERRN
+56 RRN

-76 TYGERRLFADLTFG
+76 SYGERQLFADLTFG
-90 VQEGERVA
+90 IQEGERVA

-140 ELDATATILDT
+140 ELNPEASILDT
-151 LYIGDSPAVKAMRD
+151 LYIGDSPAVLAMRD
-165 YERALAQGLEGAE
+165 YESALSQGLEGDE
-178 LQRAYDSMDAHE
+178 LQRAYDAMDAHE
-190 GWNFEARAREILGQ
+190 GWNFEARAREILGK
-204 LNLHDLERKVISL
+204 LNLHNLERRIGSL

-249 DMIAWLEQRLAS
+249 DMIAWLEARLAS

-266 LMVTHDRYFLE
+266 LMVTHDRYILE
-277 NVCDRILELE
+277 NVCDRILEL
-287 DNALHSYQGNF
+287 DGMILHNYQGNF

-318 ATTHMKR
+318 AQSHMKR
-325 ELEWVRATPSA
+325 ELEWVRAAPSA

-342 SRLDRFEDIKAAAAK
+342 SRLDRFKDIKAEAAK
-357 RLREDPMHITV
+357 RIQEDPMHITV
-368 IPERLGSKIVELHKI
+368 IPERLGSKIVEIHKV
-383 KRAFGER
+383 KRAFDER
-390 VLFEGLTHHFKR
+390 ILFQGLTHHFKR

-417 SLLNLVLGT
+417 SLLHLILGT
-426 ADPDAGKVVVGE
+426 VDPDAGKVVVGE

-446 QEGGTFNEDWKVI
+446 QEGGHFNEDWKVI

-494 QFVRL
+494 QFIRL

-575 AVRDYPGNYTQYREQ
+575 SVRDYPGNYSQYRAMRSEEAK
-590 RADESRRNQAT
+590 RAHAA
-601 QAALKRETAAEVSP
+601 QAASKRDTSAPEAVEIR
-615 TVKGDYSAR
+615 GDYSAR
-624 LSYKEKLE
+624 LSYKERLE
-632 FEQLEKAIPLLE
+632 FETLEKDLPQLES
-644 QRRDELQSQLLT
+644 RRNELQTALLA
-656 ETDHV
+656 ESDHQ
-661 KMQELGIVLGEV
+661 KMQSLGEELGHL
-673 TSELDEAEMRWLE
+673 SEQIDLAEMRWLE
-686 LSERA
+686 LSERT

>member
-1 MQTKRTKRVH
+1 
-11 RTPFRITN
+11 
-19 QHSIVKR
+19 
-26 CRKILL
+26 
-32 FNKIHRV
+32 
-39 QPICVDCNSLA
+39 
-50 FAASSR
+50 
-56 DYLWNMAERRN
+56 MAERRN
-67 MLSVEGLSK
+67 MLSVEGLTK
-76 TYGERRLFADLTFG
+76 TYGERQLFADLTFG

-140 ELDATATILDT
+140 ELNPEASILDT
-151 LYIGDSPAVKAMRD
+151 LYIGDSPAVLAMRN
-165 YERALAQGLEGAE
+165 YESALSQGLEGDE
-178 LQRAYDSMDAHE
+178 LQRAYDAMDAHE
-190 GWNFEARAREILGQ
+190 GWNFEARAREILGK
-204 LNLHDLERKVISL
+204 LNLHNLERRIGSL

-249 DMIAWLEQRLAS
+249 DMIAWLEARLAS

-277 NVCDRILELE
+277 NVCDRILEL
-287 DNALHSYQGNF
+287 DGMTLHSYQGNF

-318 ATTHMKR
+318 AQSHMKR

-342 SRLDRFEDIKAAAAK
+342 SRLDRFKDIKAEAAK
-357 RLREDPMHITV
+357 RIQEDPMHITV
-368 IPERLGSKIVELHKI
+368 IPERLGSKIVELHKV
-383 KRAFGER
+383 KRAFDER
-390 VLFEGLTHHFKR
+390 VLFQGLTHHFKR

-417 SLLNLVLGT
+417 SLLQLILGI
-426 ADPDAGKVVVGE
+426 DEPDAGKVVVGE

-446 QEGGTFNEDWKVI
+446 QEGGHFNEDWKVI

-494 QFVRL
+494 QFIRL

-575 AVRDYPGNYTQYREQ
+575 SVRDYPGNYSQYRAMRSEEAK
-590 RADESRRNQAT
+590 RAHAA
-601 QAALKRETAAEVSP
+601 QAASKRETPAPEAVEI
-615 TVKGDYSAR
+615 KGDYSAR
-624 LSYKEKLE
+624 LSYKERLE
-632 FEQLEKAIPLLE
+632 FDTLEKDLPQLES
-644 QRRDELQSQLLT
+644 RRDELQAALLA
-656 ETDHV
+656 EPDHQ
-661 KMQELGIVLGEV
+661 KMQSLGEELGHL
-673 TSELDEAEMRWLE
+673 SEQIDLAEMRWLE

>member
-1 MQTKRTKRVH
+1 
-11 RTPFRITN
+11 
-19 QHSIVKR
+19 
-26 CRKILL
+26 
-32 FNKIHRV
+32 
-39 QPICVDCNSLA
+39 
-50 FAASSR
+50 
-56 DYLWNMAERRN
+56 MAERRN
-67 MLSVEGLSK
+67 MLSVEGLTK
-76 TYGERRLFADLTFG
+76 TYGERQLFADLTFG

-140 ELDATATILDT
+140 ELNPEASILDT
-151 LYIGDSPAVKAMRD
+151 LYIGDSPAVLAMRN
-165 YERALAQGLEGAE
+165 YESALSQGLEGDE
-178 LQRAYDSMDAHE
+178 LQRAYDAMDAHE
-190 GWNFEARAREILGQ
+190 GWNFEARAREILGK
-204 LNLHDLERKVISL
+204 LNLHNLDRRIGSL

-249 DMIAWLEQRLAS
+249 DMIAWLEARLAS

-277 NVCDRILELE
+277 NVCDRILEL
-287 DNALHSYQGNF
+287 DGMALHSYQGNF

-318 ATTHMKR
+318 AQSHMKR

-342 SRLDRFEDIKAAAAK
+342 SRLDRFKDIKAEAAK
-357 RLREDPMHITV
+357 RIQEDPMHITV
-368 IPERLGSKIVELHKI
+368 IPERLGSKIVELHKV
-383 KRAFGER
+383 KRAFDER
-390 VLFEGLTHHFKR
+390 VLFQGLTHHFKR
-402 GERIGLV
+402 RERIGLV

-417 SLLNLVLGT
+417 SLLQLILGI
-426 ADPDAGKVVVGE
+426 AEPDAGKVVVGE

-446 QEGGTFNEDWKVI
+446 QEGGHFNEDWKVI

-494 QFVRL
+494 QFIRL

-575 AVRDYPGNYTQYREQ
+575 SVRDYPGNYSQYRAMRSEEAK
-590 RADESRRNQAT
+590 RAHAA
-601 QAALKRETAAEVSP
+601 QAASKQDVPAPEAVEI
-615 TVKGDYSAR
+615 KGDYSAR
-624 LSYKEKLE
+624 LSYKERLE
-632 FEQLEKAIPLLE
+632 FETLEKDLPKLE
-644 QRRDELQSQLLT
+644 ARRDELQSALLA
-656 ETDHV
+656 ETDHQ
-661 KMQELGIVLGEV
+661 KMQSLGEELGQL
-673 TSELDEAEMRWLE
+673 SEQIDLAEMRWLE